1 MTLRDEIRDQPFVFE
16 HLLDSASGRIRPVA
30 AALAGTFNYVVIA
43 ARGTSDNAARYA
55 KYLWGAH
62 NHLEVSLAAPSLYS
76 AYGSPPRLD
85 EALAVGISQSGQSPD
100 LVAVMAEARAQGRP
114 TLAITNDPSSPMAE
128 NADHVIDI
136 GAGVENSVAAT
147 KTYTAQLL
155 TVALLSQSWS
165 ALDEPERA
173 STQAADLAAIPTTAT
188 AIIESEAAIA
198 SVVEPFK
205 DAHACAVLARGFNR
219 ATAFEWALKLQE
231 MTYVLAHPYSTA
243 DFRHGPIAVVESG
256 FPVFA
261 VATRGRVGSEIME
274 LLGELRSNRDAATL
288 AITDSPESPADYT
301 IRVPRVPEWVSPITT
316 VVAGQLF
323 SYHLAVARGADPD
336 QPRGLNKVTRTL

>member
-1 MTLRDEIRDQPFVFE
+1 MIRRPRWPRTQTTSSTSAPASKTLWP
-16 HLLDSASGRIRPVA
+16 RP
-30 AALAGTFNYVVIA
+30 
-43 ARGTSDNAARYA
+43 
-55 KYLWGAH
+55 
-62 NHLEVSLAAPSLYS
+62 
-76 AYGSPPRLD
+76 
-85 EALAVGISQSGQSPD
+85 
-100 LVAVMAEARAQGRP
+100 RP
-114 TLAITNDPSSPMAE
+114 TPPSSSRSPCCP
-128 NADHVIDI
+128 NR
-136 GAGVENSVAAT
+136 GV
-147 KTYTAQLL
+147 
-155 TVALLSQSWS
+155 
-165 ALDEPERA
+165 R
-173 STQAADLAAIPTTAT
+173 STNRNRLRPWRADLAAIPATAS

-288 AITDSPESPADYT
+288 AITDSPESPGRLHDSGTAGAGMGEPDHDG
-301 IRVPRVPEWVSPITT
+301 RRRPALFVP
-316 VVAGQLF
+316 
-323 SYHLAVARGADPD
+323 
-336 QPRGLNKVTRTL
+336 PRGCAGRGSRSAAWPQQGDPHAVDS